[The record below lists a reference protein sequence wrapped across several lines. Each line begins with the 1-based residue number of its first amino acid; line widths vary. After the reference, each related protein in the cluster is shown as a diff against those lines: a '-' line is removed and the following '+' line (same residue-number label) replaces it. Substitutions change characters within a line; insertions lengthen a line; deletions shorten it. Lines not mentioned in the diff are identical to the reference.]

1 MLSMV
6 MFVLASG
13 LTFYAVTAQHEVAQE
28 NVHQLNSDV
37 SAISFLAYREA
48 VVHYNNANPGVT
60 GSIPSTSLQPYYPYG
75 YSNPGT
81 WNNFID
87 SNRVYVYSSNYLD
100 VSRLNERLH
109 RSLLVG
115 RKTSSGRLISL
126 SGVNTQLV
134 LPAVI
139 PVNAIVIAGS

>member
-1 MLSMV
+1 MFSMV

-13 LTFYAVTAQHEVAQE
+13 LSFYAITAQYEDTQE
-28 NVHQLNSDV
+28 NVHKLVSDV
-37 SAISFLAYREA
+37 NAVSFMAYRKA
-48 VVHYNNANPGVT
+48 VITYNNANPGVT
-60 GSIPSTSLQPYYPYG
+60 GSIASTSLEPYYPYG

-100 VSRLNERLH
+100 VSRLNERFH

-115 RKTSSGRLISL
+115 RKAPSGQLISL
-126 SGVNTQLV
+126 SGINTQIM